1 MNKMI
6 IGEREIPLRLRTK
19 ELIAIQRELG
29 CTAAQLREAVFGI
42 EKDEMTD
49 EIEVGILTDV
59 DKMEK
64 FGTLIRILGNAGLK
78 AAGEA
83 PDLTDEWVL
92 ENMKPDPA
100 SLLEYSVTV
109 MQEVNDAMST
119 EGGTETK
126 QKGPVDVIKEKE
138 DEKKEPG
145 K

>member
-1 MNKMI
+1 MI

-109 MQEVNDAMST
+109 MQEVNEAMST

>member
-1 MNKMI
+1 MI

-109 MQEVNDAMST
+109 MQEVSDAMST

>member
-1 MNKMI
+1 MI

>member
-1 MNKMI
+1 MI

-59 DKMEK
+59 DRMEK

-109 MQEVNDAMST
+109 MQEVHEAMST